1 MNVSGIDASY
11 YTVADIAATTKF
23 YTDLIGKPPDTEW
36 EGRLSEWELSDGNAF
51 GLYKSEG
58 DGGAGHSGMVMFAV
72 ADVAQAVSAAKARG
86 VHFHEN
92 GDVTDTPVCHMAFGQ
107 DNERNQFILHH
118 RK

>member
-1 MNVSGIDASY
+1 MNVTGIDATY
-11 YTVADIAATTKF
+11 YTVADIAKLTEF
-23 YTDLIGKPPDTEW
+23 YTGLIGKAPEVEM
-36 EGRLSEWELSDGNAF
+36 EGRISEWPLGDGTAF

-58 DGGAGHSGMVMFAV
+58 DGGGGRNGSVMFAV
-72 ADVAQAVSAAKARG
+72 ADVAAAVAEAKTRG

-107 DNERNQFILHH
+107 DPEGNQFILHH